1 MGIYPVVTALLWL
14 LGPLLDGLPLPV
26 VTLVLTLVLVSL
38 MSYVVMPRLTRAFGG
53 WLSRCRALA
62 GDTARPSGTPHP
74 AADQRRAAHPTQVR
88 AVGRARSRSTAIGPP
103 HTSHVP

>member
-14 LGPLLDGLPLPV
+14 PGPLLDGLPLPV

-62 GDTARPSGTPHP
+62 GDTAQPSAAERDP
-74 AADQRRAAHPTQVR
+74 AP
-88 AVGRARSRSTAIGPP
+88 SR
-103 HTSHVP
+103 